1 MPSVASLLE
10 GGSRYD
16 VAILPQ
22 LEADVEAQCKNSTY
36 DLDVCLAVLKLYQFH
51 PEQLKVPTVA
61 KILIKALM
69 NLPSTDFLTCTYLV
83 PERVLDEAPIKD
95 VCTVANLLETCSFRE
110 FWGAVEPL
118 RKEVPADFD
127 AAVRAFILAT
137 FEITY
142 QSVPR
147 AHLLAS
153 LGLKGESEL
162 APLISSKGWTLSG
175 DSVKVSLN
183 ASNQPRPK
191 QADAA
196 EAMGVPAMTK
206 IMTSVNAAS
215 SS

>member
-1 MPSVASLLE
+1 M
-10 GGSRYD
+10 
-16 VAILPQ
+16 
-22 LEADVEAQCKNSTY
+22 
-36 DLDVCLAVLKLYQFH
+36 LKLYQFH

-215 SS
+215 SSQIIRAGSG